1 MAHPVVPQLPQ
12 FPSVFPIWW
21 VAGTALAG
29 SLTSLLVLWL
39 YGRRSK
45 EAGLTGRQTVIAAL
59 VTGASIFAWRLSG
72 NVPELNDDP
81 IGALSPNDWLCPVV
95 TYVVLGIYGALWPP
109 ANRTHWARVRAL
121 LTIVSF
127 GVNVVTI

>member
-1 MAHPVVPQLPQ
+1 M
-12 FPSVFPIWW
+12 
-21 VAGTALAG
+21 
-29 SLTSLLVLWL
+29 
-39 YGRRSK
+39 
-45 EAGLTGRQTVIAAL
+45 
-59 VTGASIFAWRLSG
+59 FAWRLSG

-109 ANRTHWARVRAL
+109 PDRTDWARVRAL
-121 LTIVSF
+121 LTVVSF